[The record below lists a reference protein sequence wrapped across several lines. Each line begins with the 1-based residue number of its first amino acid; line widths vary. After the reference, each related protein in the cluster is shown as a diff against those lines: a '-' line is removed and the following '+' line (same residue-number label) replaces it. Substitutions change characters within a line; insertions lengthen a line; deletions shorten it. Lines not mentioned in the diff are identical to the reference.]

1 MDVMNIA
8 RDSKKLSFQNFI
20 GDDHLQN
27 HHQQMRDQFNKDKVT
42 LLASTLP
49 LGLSTLP
56 LLKR

>member
-8 RDSKKLSFQNFI
+8 RDSNKLSFQNFI

-42 LLASTLP
+42 LLASKI
-49 LGLSTLP
+49 GRASG
-56 LLKR
+56 RERV